1 VNIEQVTAL
10 VIDNLDDKIRSIY
23 YSKTST
29 SVYVHT
35 PCGTL
40 SIRDHFPPYKVRR
53 RLRWIILTPCSKGK
67 VCSIMREM
75 RQIIDKSTNQCNNRY
90 IERQ

>member
-10 VIDNLDDKIRSIY
+10 VINNLDDIVRSVY

-29 SVYVHT
+29 SVYIHT

-53 RLRWIILTPCSKGK
+53 RLRWIILAPCPMGR

-75 RQIIDKSTNQCNNRY
+75 RQVIDIKHKECNN
-90 IERQ
+90 INTERQ

>member
-1 VNIEQVTAL
+1 MNIEEVLDL
-10 VIDNLDDKIRSIY
+10 VIDNLDDIVRSFY

-29 SVYVHT
+29 SVYIHT

-53 RLRWIILTPCSKGK
+53 RLRWIILAPCSRGR

-75 RQIIDKSTNQCNNRY
+75 RQVIDIKHNQCDNIHTRS
-90 IERQ
+90 I

>member
-1 VNIEQVTAL
+1 MNIEQVTAL
-10 VIDNLDDKIRSIY
+10 VIDNLDDIVRSFY

-35 PCGTL
+35 PAGTL
-40 SIRDHFPPYKVRR
+40 SIRDHCPPYKVRR
-53 RLRWIILTPCSKGK
+53 RLRWIILTPCSRDK

-75 RQIIDKSTNQCNNRY
+75 RQVIDIKHNQCNNNHTRS
-90 IERQ
+90 I